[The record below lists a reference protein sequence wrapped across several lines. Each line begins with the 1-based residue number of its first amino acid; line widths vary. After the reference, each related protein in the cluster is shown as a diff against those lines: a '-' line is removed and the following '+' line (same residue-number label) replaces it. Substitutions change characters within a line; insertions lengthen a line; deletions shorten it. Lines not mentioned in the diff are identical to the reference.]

1 MHNAPCQLA
10 SKKVKRG
17 WIRASKDEGVGV
29 VAGIWAREQRCS
41 FYRDVMESAGLR
53 HKRVAAPSEAPGPGT
68 PLGSAERPTR
78 WTGLLELPCELTHSV
93 LLSLEARDLCK
104 LSCSCR

>member
-1 MHNAPCQLA
+1 
-10 SKKVKRG
+10 
-17 WIRASKDEGVGV
+17 
-29 VAGIWAREQRCS
+29 
-41 FYRDVMESAGLR
+41 MESAGLR